1 MNAIRY
7 NLIFYDKNIM
17 DLFIEKMA
25 SNRGKNISQV
35 RYAYILHDSDII
47 EETGEYKKPHYHLWL
62 EFPQSVRDRDLIPML
77 VASGSNGSAISK
89 QKTDRNF
96 LAYLTHDTSNSFE
109 VKAHYEKENIF
120 TNIDQQEF
128 DEMYYEAVSKI
139 KKPNRQK
146 QKVLDTTM
154 YMKSLFDILEENKEI
169 CSFLELVQFLILDND
184 MELLEYVSNKTYFL
198 KQVFETRFK
207 INRAYQFTH
216 ELESENI
223 KELKAIRQEFKEAQR
238 VEKRLEELREKKE
251 EYEAQVY
258 EKSDDEC
265 RR

>member
-1 MNAIRY
+1 MNAVRY

-17 DLFIEKMA
+17 DLFIQKMA

-62 EFPQSVRDRDLIPML
+62 EFPQSVRDRDLIPLL

-109 VKAHYEKENIF
+109 IKAHYDKDNIF
-120 TNIDQQEF
+120 TNIEPQEF
-128 DEMYYEAVSKI
+128 NEMYYDAVAKI
-139 KKPNRQK
+139 KKPSRQK

-154 YMKSLFDILEENKEI
+154 YMKSLFDILEENREI
-169 CSFLELVQFLILDND
+169 CGFFELVQFLILDND
-184 MELLEYVSNKTYFL
+184 MELLDYVSSKTYFL
-198 KQVFETRFK
+198 KQVLEARFK
-207 INRAYQFTH
+207 INRMYQFTH
-216 ELESENI
+216 ELENQNK
-223 KELKAIRQEFKEAQR
+223 KELEAIEKEFREAQA
-238 VEKRLEELREKKE
+238 VEKRLQELREKKE
-251 EYEAQVY
+251 EYEVY
-258 EKSDDEC
+258 VNEKSNDE
-265 RR
+265 R